1 MLNLLLNRRLILID
15 KIINI
20 LKYFFLGLL
29 QGFTEVLPV
38 SSSGHLQIASEVLN
52 ISDESVTLSVLLHI
66 ASLLAVLIYLR
77 KELIELIKG
86 FFGFIF
92 KDRVNYKNQF
102 MLAIYLC
109 ITTIILVI
117 FTIIMKLIGFDK
129 SPLWLVGLCLVI
141 NAIMLFCFG
150 KFTGNKSI
158 YEINL
163 KDSIVIGLF
172 QCAGSLAG
180 ISRSGSCLCGCKVR
194 NIEKEASAK
203 YAFLLFV
210 PAMVGATVLEFKD
223 LTNLFI
229 DTSNLYLYI
238 ISFIV
243 TFVTTYFA
251 FAFLK
256 KIINKGKI
264 TYFGIYCAIIGIVTF
279 IYALIVK

>member
-1 MLNLLLNRRLILID
+1 MFDKFID
-15 KIINI
+15 V
-20 LKYFFLGLL
+20 LKYIFLGLL

-38 SSSGHLQIASEVLN
+38 SSSGHLQIASEVLK
-52 ISDESVTLSVLLHI
+52 ISDESVTLSVFLHI
-66 ASLLAVLIYLR
+66 ASLLAVFIYLR

-92 KDRVNYKNQF
+92 KDRVNNKKHF

-109 ITTIILVI
+109 VTTIILVI
-117 FTIIMKLIGFDK
+117 FTLIMKMIGFDK
-129 SPLWLVGLCLVI
+129 SPLWLIGLCLVI

-150 KFTGNKSI
+150 TFTGSKDI

-163 KDSIVIGLF
+163 KDSIIIGLF
-172 QCAGSLAG
+172 QCAGSFAG

-210 PAMVGATVLEFKD
+210 PAMLGATVLEFKD
-223 LTNLFI
+223 LTNLFV
-229 DTSNLYLYI
+229 DSSNLYLYI
-238 ISFIV
+238 ISFII

-251 FAFLK
+251 FAVLK

-264 TYFGIYCAIIGIVTF
+264 TYFGIYCAVIGLATF
-279 IYALIVK
+279 IYALLVK